1 MLYTLDGMVFNDFLP
16 PSCTLYITLH
26 MRLMNDAYLEG
37 IMYLVNNVHLS
48 KVHLTTI
55 VYSVRQNSPLTSVQ
69 AHHYQ
74 NATKVNASLYK
85 YE

>member
-1 MLYTLDGMVFNDFLP
+1 
-16 PSCTLYITLH
+16 
-26 MRLMNDAYLEG
+26 MNDAYQEG

-48 KVHLTTI
+48 KVHLRTI
-55 VYSVRQNSPLTSVQ
+55 VYSIRQSSPFASVQ

-85 YE
+85 YQRRDRHAIQFLASLKLCSYVGVFMGMG